1 MVGVPCELEVDEERS
16 PLVPPKDC
24 CLGCVCVV
32 GIDDDFV
39 TLLGSIAAAGLSV
52 LGG

>member
-1 MVGVPCELEVDEERS
+1 MGGVPCELEFDEERT
-16 PLVPPKDC
+16 PLAPPKDC

-32 GIDDDFV
+32 GTEDDFD
-39 TLLGSIAAAGLSV
+39 TLLESIAGAGLSV